1 MLQNEIEKIH
11 PQSFMFCDNPLYVFG
26 DLVLIDYAL
35 VSERGERG
43 EREREG
49 EREAVR
55 EKERG
60 EGIAIITRNK
70 V

>member
-43 EREREG
+43 RERER

-55 EKERG
+55 EKEGG
-60 EGIAIITRNK
+60 ESIAIIT
-70 V
+70 